1 MNKTSQ
7 SPVEIVAIYFPS
19 WHVNDHYRAWYG
31 ENFCEWELVKSARP
45 IYPGHHQPK
54 IPSWGYFD
62 ESNPEWSSREI
73 DLAANHGINVFLF
86 DWYWYN
92 GVRIMEEALEKGFLC
107 APNRKRMK
115 FTIMWANHNWGS
127 WPAITGIPGMGKSG
141 IWLPIHHSAKDC
153 DRVIDYCC
161 AHYFSESNYWLVDGK
176 PVFAIYDMATFSLQL
191 GGNIRVKETLE
202 RMNERAVKNGFPGVY
217 FIANVGCCDDNVYCC
232 GWNRVHDAGEMGF
245 KCVFAYNI
253 VRTPEYETLPE
264 DLPIVQYEDVIQ
276 SHLYAWGQ
284 IEKDGLPHYP
294 VVTSGCDVTPR
305 WHRGIKLP
313 MDFRSWSYEP
323 IIVNN
328 TPEKFGYL
336 CSLALRQTQKNPP
349 GHRAVFINAWNEWTE
364 GMYLLPEKRYG
375 TAYLESLRNAI
386 ISETVGKRKI

>member
-1 MNKTSQ
+1 MNKMST
-7 SPVEIVAIYFPS
+7 VEIVAIYFPS

-73 DLAANHGINVFLF
+73 DLAANHGITVFLF

-92 GVRIMEEALEKGFLC
+92 GVRIMEEALEKGFLR

-115 FTIMWANHNWGS
+115 FAIMWANHNWGS

-141 IWLPIHHSAKDC
+141 IWLPIRHSAKDC

-161 AHYFSESNYWLVDGK
+161 THYFSESNYWLVDGK
-176 PVFAIYDMATFSLQL
+176 PVFAIYDMTTFSLQL
-191 GGNIRVKETLE
+191 GGNIRIMEALE
-202 RMNERAVKNGFPGVY
+202 RMNERAVKNGFPGIY
-217 FIANVGCCDDNVYCC
+217 FIANVGCCDDNIYCC
-232 GWNRVHDAGEMGF
+232 GWNRVHDAREMGF
-245 KCVFAYNI
+245 KSVFAYNI
-253 VRTPEYETLPE
+253 VRTPEYETLSE
-264 DLPIVQYEDVIQ
+264 NLPIVQYENVIQ
-276 SHLYAWGQ
+276 SHQYAWEQ
-284 IEKDGLPHYP
+284 IEKDGLSHYP
-294 VVTSGCDVTPR
+294 VVTLGCDVTPR

-313 MDFRSWSYEP
+313 MNFRSWSYEP

-328 TPEKFGYL
+328 TPGKFGYL
-336 CSLALRQTQKNPP
+336 CSLALRQTQKNSS

-386 ISETVGKRKI
+386 ISETRWFT